1 MTAIQAQAAKTY
13 VATLVRAERITPADS
28 PEEVKHLVFRSD
40 SNNPLCQAGQCIRV
54 LAPGQHGNK
63 HHPRLYLVAEPET
76 GGKDGGEFALC
87 VKRHDY
93 IDDFNG
99 ERYPGVASNYL
110 CDLKAGAN
118 IEFAGPF
125 GYPFEVP
132 ADRKAD
138 LLLIGMGT
146 GIAPF
151 RALIRT
157 IYEKIGSWDGR
168 VRLFYGARTGL
179 EMLYMND
186 TNKDLAQ
193 YVYQPTFKA
202 FQALSPRP
210 AFDVPVELDKAIERN
225 AAEVWDMLQ
234 KPDTHA
240 YMAGVGD
247 MFPRIE
253 QALVNIAGSDAAW
266 RQIRETMKSAGRWHE
281 VIY

>member
-138 LLLIGMGT
+138 IASRAQE
-146 GIAPF
+146 IAPGVYSARF
-151 RALIRT
+151 ALAHT
-157 IYEKIGSWDGR
+157 GAWDLVIEGR
-168 VRLFYGARTGL
+168 DTGG
-179 EMLYMND
+179 E
-186 TNKDLAQ
+186 
-193 YVYQPTFKA
+193 VY
-202 FQALSPRP
+202 
-210 AFDVPVELDKAIERN
+210 
-225 AAEVWDMLQ
+225 
-234 KPDTHA
+234 
-240 YMAGVGD
+240 
-247 MFPRIE
+247 
-253 QALVNIAGSDAAW
+253 
-266 RQIRETMKSAGRWHE
+266 KSRSR
-281 VIY
+281 VKL